1 MATLVMSLLVMRQ
14 NKDAFRMKKRQI
26 KLSSILA
33 PDPVISALGH
43 I

>member
-14 NKDAFRMKKRQI
+14 NKDAFRVKKSLI
-26 KLSSILA
+26 KLSILA